1 MKKNTLDN
9 IRKLLDKDSL
19 EIVEVANMGNWLEAR
34 IHSAFTNITDDMFG
48 GGYLTRAE
56 RISLSAAFGSALE
69 AFNTHVEENIPQI
82 YKRRPYQ
89 DAPEPGDGDIETAEK
104 KIKEPAILD
113 KCVKKIMKQGKSKSD
128 AFAICQATLGEGE
141 MPKDVSEEILEL
153 ARKELKIKEAEDLKT
168 DFVPLLEKSV
178 RNDGTIPIKII
189 EPGWG
194 SSGYY
199 SPEVLERDGP
209 SVFTK
214 GIKLYWNHPTLT
226 EDAERPERDL
236 HDLAAELL
244 EDVRWLPNHPS
255 GAGLYGDAKVF
266 TSFQDAV
273 DELSPHI
280 GLSIRAK
287 GKVAH
292 GQAEGQSGPIVKEI
306 TVAKSVDFVTEP
318 GAGGQ
323 ILQLFEAQR
332 NKVVRDSKSEKEREM
347 DEKELKKLQDANIQL
362 EKTAEEQKANLDVLR
377 KQLLE
382 QEAGDFVATALVKV
396 EGLPQTVRAKLLR
409 DLVRDVPVKEGKL
422 DEDAYNEVIKKAVQ
436 AELTYLAEVTGVGD
450 ITGMGSGGSQELTD
464 EQAGKALE
472 KAFARMGLT
481 ESTAKIAAA
490 GR

>member
-1 MKKNTLDN
+1 MKKSTLDN

-56 RISLSAAFGSALE
+56 RISLSAAFGLALDS
-69 AFNTHVEENIPQI
+69 FNGHVEENIPQI

-89 DAPEPGDGDIETAEK
+89 DAPEPGDGDIKAVEK

-153 ARKELKIKEAEDLKT
+153 ARKELKIKEAEDLET

-178 RNDGTIPIKII
+178 RSDGTIPIKII

-194 SSGYY
+194 TSGYY

-209 SVFTK
+209 EVFVK
-214 GIKLYWNHPTLT
+214 GIKLFWNHPTMT

-236 HDLAAELL
+236 HDLAAELIAAA
-244 EDVRWLPNHPS
+244 RWVPDHPS
-255 GAGLYGDAKVF
+255 GAGLYGEAKVF
-266 TSFQDAV
+266 TPFQDAV

-280 GLSIRAK
+280 GVSIRAK

-292 GQAEGQSGPIVKEI
+292 GQAEGKAGPIVKEI
-306 TVAKSVDFVTEP
+306 TAAKSVDFVTEP

-332 NKVVRDSKSEKEREM
+332 NVARKSDSMEVPM
-347 DEKELKKLQDANIQL
+347 DEKEVKKLQDANEAL
-362 EKTAEEQKANLDVLR
+362 EKLTKDQEANLA
-377 KQLLE
+377 LLNRRMLE
-382 QEAGDFVATALVKV
+382 GEASDFVAGKLVKV
-396 EGLPQTVRAKLLR
+396 EGLPQAVRSRLLQSLAK
-409 DLVRDVPVKEGKL
+409 DAPVKEGKI
-422 DEDAYNEVIKKAVQ
+422 DEKAYDALIKEAVQ
-436 AELTYLAEVTGVGD
+436 AELKYLSEVTGGGE
-450 ITGMGSGGSQELTD
+450 ITGMGSKGEKKELTD
-464 EQAGKALE
+464 EQSEKALE
-472 KAFARMGLT
+472 KAFARMGLE
-481 ESTAKIAAA
+481 ESTAKVAAA